1 MDFSEHISSPSEG
14 GVNDR
19 TMSRDLSPEVTSRR
33 KRLAD
38 DQDPC
43 VNNLVVLYNLE
54 ANNLIIRGKIHQL
67 SDARYKTDIRSLA
80 DIMPNILERLK
91 QIDPKV
97 YKLATAPEI
106 GTFLHYS
113 RLTN

>member
-1 MDFSEHISSPSEG
+1 
-14 GVNDR
+14 
-19 TMSRDLSPEVTSRR
+19 MSRDLSPEVTSRR

-43 VNNLVVLYNLE
+43 VNNLVVRYNLE
-54 ANNLIIRGKIHQL
+54 ANNLIIHGQIYHL
-67 SDARYKTDIRSLA
+67 SDARYKTDIRPLA
-80 DIMPNILERLK
+80 GTFPNILELLK

-97 YKLATAPEI
+97 YKLATAPAL